1 MEQGSRIR
9 LGRSTIDLLEYGT
22 VSLVIKPDFGF
33 LCNDERDFTLAL
45 EALLKDAQKRLAM
58 GKRAREVAEE
68 NSIQKNVWRW
78 EMALMDVIEN
88 TRRARYS
95 KSKLR

>member
-1 MEQGSRIR
+1 MF
-9 LGRSTIDLLEYGT
+9 
-22 VSLVIKPDFGF
+22 IKPDFGF

-95 KSKLR
+95 SRNYGDGLLRRVVHDQRLHHLS